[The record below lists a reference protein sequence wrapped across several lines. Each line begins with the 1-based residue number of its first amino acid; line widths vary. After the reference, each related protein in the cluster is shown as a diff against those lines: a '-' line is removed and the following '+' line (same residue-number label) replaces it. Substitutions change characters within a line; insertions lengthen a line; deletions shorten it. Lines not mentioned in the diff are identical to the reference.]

1 MPLIDIQNKVIYW
14 DEVNWSWLPF
24 IKTERSGNCYFV
36 RDGVRTPV
44 NSSKDVLK
52 LLKSLEFIVSP
63 LQGLGFT
70 EVSRGCFLYKN
81 RLYQVNKQKSS
92 ILTLLA
98 TITESSKTWVSKQ
111 ISGKGVL
118 SKNFVD
124 DLVLKKSKILFRGK
138 LYSSYNT
145 LAKAVGLSSGYIY
158 NCLSEGK
165 TIEEIV
171 DGYES
176 NFVTDHKGDKFPS
189 VVDMCKHWGISK
201 NAYYRR
207 LSRGWS
213 LERVLSSPI
222 KEVRKGTSYVDFM
235 GNVFPSVSSLAKE
248 YGVSISVIT
257 RLLNEG
263 KTTEEL
269 TYFLSK
275 RLEGEFMYEDH
286 LGNKF
291 PSYSKMAEAYGINA
305 RLFATRRNRGWTIE
319 EALTGKRKNNS
330 KTSSTNTDSK

>member
-1 MPLIDIQNKVIYW
+1 MPLTDVQNKVIYW

-36 RDGVRTPV
+36 KDGVRTPV
-44 NSSKDVLK
+44 NSSEDILK
-52 LLKSLEFIVSP
+52 LLKGLEFIVSP
-63 LQGLGFT
+63 LQSLGFT
-70 EVSRGCFLYKN
+70 EVSQGCFLYNN

-98 TITESSKTWVSKQ
+98 TITGSSKTWVSKQ
-111 ISGKGVL
+111 ISSKGVL
-118 SKNFVD
+118 SKKFVD
-124 DLVLKKSKILFRGK
+124 DLVLKRSKIPFRGK

-145 LAKAVGLSSGYIY
+145 LAKAVGLSSGYVY

-171 DGYES
+171 DGHES
-176 NFVTDHKGDKFPS
+176 SFVTDHKGSKFTS
-189 VVDMCKHWGISK
+189 VVAMCKHWGISK
-201 NAYYRR
+201 DAYYRR

-213 LERVLSSPI
+213 LERTLSSSI
-222 KEVRKGTSYVDFM
+222 KEVRKSTSYIDFK

-248 YGVSISVIT
+248 YGVSISVII
-257 RLLNEG
+257 RLINKG

-275 RLEGEFMYEDH
+275 RLEGAFMYEDH

-291 PSYSKMAEAYGINA
+291 PSYSKMAETYGINA
-305 RLFATRRNRGWTIE
+305 RLFATRRKRGWTIE
-319 EALTGKRKNNS
+319 EALTGKRKKN
-330 KTSSTNTDSK
+330 K

>member
-1 MPLIDIQNKVIYW
+1 MVLVDYNNKVIY
-14 DEVNWSWLPF
+14 WSWLPF

-36 RDGVRTPV
+36 KDGIRAPV
-44 NSSKDVLK
+44 NSSEDVLN
-52 LLKSLEFIVSP
+52 LLKSLEFLISP
-63 LQGLGFT
+63 LQSLGFI
-70 EVSRGCFLYKN
+70 EVSQGCFLYN
-81 RLYQVNKQKSS
+81 GRLYQVNKQKSS
-92 ILTLLA
+92 FLTLLA
-98 TITESSKTWVSKQ
+98 TITDSSKTWVSAQ

-118 SKNFVD
+118 SKEFVD

-171 DGYES
+171 DAHES
-176 NFVTDHKGDKFPS
+176 SFVTDHKGNKFTS
-189 VVDMCKHWGISK
+189 VVDMCKYWGISK

-213 LERVLSSPI
+213 LERTLSSPI
-222 KEVRKGTSYVDFM
+222 REVRKSISYMDFR

-248 YGVSISVIT
+248 YGVSIRVVT
-257 RLLNEG
+257 RLLNKG
-263 KTTEEL
+263 KTIEEV
-269 TYFLSK
+269 TNFLSK
-275 RLEGEFMYEDH
+275 RLEGAFMYEDH

-305 RLFATRRNRGWTIE
+305 RLFATRRKRGWTIE
-319 EALTGKRKNNS
+319 EALTGKRKER
-330 KTSSTNTDSK
+330 

>member
-1 MPLIDIQNKVIYW
+1 MPLIDVQNKVIYW

-24 IKTERSGNCYFV
+24 IRTERSGNCYFV
-36 RDGVRTPV
+36 KEGIRTPV
-44 NSSKDVLK
+44 NSSEDALN
-52 LLKSLEFIVSP
+52 LLNDFEFLISP
-63 LQGLGFT
+63 LQSLGFT
-70 EVSRGCFLYKN
+70 EVSQCCFLYKN

-98 TITESSKTWVSKQ
+98 TITDSSKTWVSKQ

-118 SKNFVD
+118 SKEFVD
-124 DLVLKKSKILFRGK
+124 DLVVKKSKIPFRGK

-158 NCLSEGK
+158 NCLSEGR

-171 DGYES
+171 DGHES
-176 NFVTDHKGDKFPS
+176 SFVTDHKGDKFTS
-189 VVDMCKHWGISK
+189 VVDMCKRWGIS
-201 NAYYRR
+201 NDAYYRR

-213 LERVLSSPI
+213 LERTLSSPI
-222 KEVRKGTSYVDFM
+222 KEVRKSTSYVDFK

-248 YGVSISVIT
+248 YGVSISVVT

-263 KTTEEL
+263 KTTEEV
-269 TYFLSK
+269 THFLSK
-275 RLEGEFMYEDH
+275 RLRGEFMYEDH

-291 PSYSKMAEAYGINA
+291 LSYSKMAEAYGINA
-305 RLFATRRNRGWTIE
+305 RLFATRRKRGWTIE
-319 EALTGKRKNNS
+319 EALTGIRKS
-330 KTSSTNTDSK
+330 K